1 MDPTQMPPGMP
12 PPGMMPPEGMPPPM
26 GGAPEGM
33 PPAPMPEVLPEMPP
47 AEMPPSPA
55 PSPSKGDEQKKQVL
69 QKLISNLLGKPGRS
83 FNELAN
89 GIKMAITSYKSYAK
103 EIDLLNGISPEGSS
117 GAPATSGPPAGGSS
131 SEIQK
136 ILNSIQQK
144 KAPSTDGAG
153 GPGVQYQPPTIV
165 PPTPQPIPNN
175 QDSFIAGQSQQ
186 SGFNR
191 PAPVSNFGVFGF

>member
-1 MDPTQMPPGMP
+1 MDPNQMPPGMP
-12 PPGMMPPEGMPPPM
+12 PPGMMPPPMGGEGVPPVGPEGMPPP
-26 GGAPEGM
+26 
-33 PPAPMPEVLPEMPP
+33 PMPEAPP
-47 AEMPPSPA
+47 MDLSSAPA

-89 GIKMAITSYKSYAK
+89 GIKMAMTAYKSYAK
-103 EIDLLNGISPEGSS
+103 EIDTLNGVNPEGSS
-117 GAPATSGPPAGGSS
+117 VSPMSVPPAGGSS

-144 KAPSTDGAG
+144 KASSTDGAG

-165 PPTPQPIPNN
+165 PLTPQPIPNN
-175 QDSFIAGQSQQ
+175 QNSFIAGNPQTST
-186 SGFNR
+186 FNR
-191 PAPVSNFGVFGF
+191 PAPVNQFGVFGY